1 MSTVLST
8 YSHAVAVVVGSQ
20 DSVAAGS
27 DIVFSIVM
35 SVVKGASVLVSVNS
49 YASKLLSF
57 PSTSGC
63 RKCMDN
69 LNHIQLS
76 RPSMSTYSRNVL
88 SEVSKSHQVRFL
100 MALIL

>member
-20 DSVAAGS
+20 DSVTAGS
-27 DIVFSIVM
+27 DIDDSIVM
-35 SVVKGASVLVSVNS
+35 SVVKGASVLVFVNS

-69 LNHIQLS
+69 LPTSSLAALQCLPTVAMCRQRYLSHI
-76 RPSMSTYSRNVL
+76 
-88 SEVSKSHQVRFL
+88 RFGS
-100 MALIL
+100 